1 MSFCCGWFVAVLW
14 GGGGSFFGEVRW
26 YVFLSLLGWGLAG
39 VLPLGFCGTACVCGG
54 FLGEVPGRR
63 SMGYS
68 LGVEVSEISVVFS
81 SVLR

>member
-1 MSFCCGWFVAVLW
+1 MDGWSPFCGEVVAVFVGVW
-14 GGGGSFFGEVRW
+14 GGLFFCFRPV
-26 YVFLSLLGWGLAG
+26 WGRCG
-39 VLPLGFCGTACVCGG
+39 VLSLGFCGTACVCGG